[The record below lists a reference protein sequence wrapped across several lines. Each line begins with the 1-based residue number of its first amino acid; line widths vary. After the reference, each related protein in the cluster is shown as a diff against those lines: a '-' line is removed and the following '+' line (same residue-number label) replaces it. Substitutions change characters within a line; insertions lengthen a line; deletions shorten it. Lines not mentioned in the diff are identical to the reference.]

1 MATPLTSYINIF
13 VGRTSV
19 STHENNTLK
28 LLENTHKKQNKKGS
42 ITIEAALAVPI
53 FFFAVIS
60 LLYLM
65 EIMSIQTAVR
75 SGLQYA
81 GKQAAAET
89 YALTVLVPSKVE
101 SDVVHSIG
109 AERLERSIV
118 VGGSSGIHCE
128 RSYMS
133 PNTGIGELTAEY
145 DVKLP
150 IPMFRVPAITYRESM
165 RIKAWTGYEK
175 SGLGNENDDIVY
187 VTETGIVYH
196 RDYHCTHLD
205 LSIHMAQAS
214 ELDTLRNESGG
225 KYYPCEKCAHG
236 VCDAVYITN
245 TGDRYHS
252 SLSCSGLK
260 RTVYAVKI
268 SEVVGK
274 GACSKCGK

>member
-1 MATPLTSYINIF
+1 MATPLTSYINIY

-19 STHENNTLK
+19 STHENNMLK
-28 LLENTHKKQNKKGS
+28 LLKNTHRKQNKKGS

-60 LLYLM
+60 LMYLM

-75 SGLQYA
+75 SGLQDA
-81 GKQAAAET
+81 GKQAAAEA
-89 YALTVLVPSKVE
+89 YAITVLVPSRVE
-101 SDVVHSIG
+101 SDIVSSIG

-128 RSYMS
+128 QSYMS

-150 IPMFRVPAITYRESM
+150 IPMFRVPAIAYRESM

-175 SGLGNENDDIVY
+175 SGLGNEADDTVY

-196 RDYHCTHLD
+196 RDYHCTHLE

-225 KYYPCEKCAHG
+225 KYHPCEKCTHG
-236 VCDAVYITN
+236 VGDAVYITD

-260 RTVYAVKI
+260 RTVYAVKL

>member
-1 MATPLTSYINIF
+1 MSKKRSYA
-13 VGRTSV
+13 
-19 STHENNTLK
+19 
-28 LLENTHKKQNKKGS
+28 KGS

-65 EIMSIQTAVR
+65 EIMSIRTAVR
-75 SGLQYA
+75 LGLQDA
-81 GKQAAAET
+81 GKQAASEA
-89 YALTVLVPSKVE
+89 YNLTAVIPSKLERDIVN
-101 SDVVHSIG
+101 SIG
-109 AERLERSIV
+109 ADRLERSIV
-118 VGGSSGIHCE
+118 EGGSSGIHCE
-128 RSYMS
+128 KSYMS
-133 PNTGIGELTAEY
+133 PLTGIGELTAEY

-150 IPMFRVPAITYRESM
+150 IPMFHVPPITYREKM

-175 SGLGNENDDIVY
+175 SSFGSEDDDTVY

-196 RDYHCTHLD
+196 RDYHCTHLE

-214 ELDTLRNESGG
+214 ELDILRNQGGG
-225 KYYPCEKCAHG
+225 KYYPCEKCGHG
-236 VCDAVYITN
+236 TCNAVYITD

-260 RTVYAVKI
+260 RTIYAVKE